1 MHSILT
7 YIHWNPNPEILSLG
21 PISLRW
27 YSMMFLA
34 GFLIGFQIMKKF
46 FIHEKQ
52 PLEWLD
58 SLLIYIMIGTIVGA
72 RLGHCLFYDYDYYFA
87 DFPNFIEIF
96 IPVRFGDAWPGDF
109 GDFKFIGFRGLAS
122 HGGAIAIIFMMWLF
136 SKNVTKKHMLW
147 ILDRVV
153 IPVALT
159 GMFIRLGNMM
169 NSEIA
174 GNVTTVPWA
183 FIIEEIDDQPRHPVQ
198 LYESISYLLIFIF
211 LMWQY
216 WKTTAKHKLGLIFG
230 TFLALLWSA
239 RFILEYFKRSQG
251 GFETA
256 INGVFSTGQLL
267 SIPFIIAGLYF
278 IYRPKKENVTA

>member
-21 PISLRW
+21 PLSLRW
-27 YSMMFLA
+27 YSLMFLL
-34 GFLIGFQIMKKF
+34 GFLIGFQIMKRI

-87 DFPNFIEIF
+87 DLPNFIEIF
-96 IPVRFGDAWPGDF
+96 LPVRFGEAWPGNI

-136 SKNVTKKHMLW
+136 SKKITKKNMLW
-147 ILDRVV
+147 ILDRIV

-183 FIIEEIDDQPRHPVQ
+183 FILENIDDQPRHPVQ

-216 WKTTAKHKLGLIFG
+216 WKTEAKDKSGLIFG
-230 TFLALLWSA
+230 TFLALLWTA
-239 RFILEYFKRSQG
+239 RFVLEYFKRSQG
-251 GFETA
+251 GFESA
-256 INGVFSTGQLL
+256 VNNLFSTGQLL

-278 IYRPKKENVTA
+278 IFAAKKKNVTT